1 MPETSGPLQALFL
14 RFGLPAPTA
23 FRPVDSGLLNRSYQ
37 ITSPGRHYFLKHYL
51 PWRGIG
57 SGLPDEH
64 GRKRSA
70 DRTLRWQHEAVIRL
84 QAAGLPAVAP
94 LRDLHGRTVA
104 YVRGRPFAVFPW
116 NDGVHRHSRHMQD
129 VDAFCLGAVLA
140 DIHTGLARVLP
151 QVPQPL
157 FVATTSEQRAV
168 AEAEQL
174 LALVDAGAGTDADT
188 NTDAVQSEMDALSAH
203 RLRERLALIPEV
215 AHLRPAPN
223 AVGTVGYIHGD
234 FHAGNVMWSGMEPGS
249 RVTAVVDWEK
259 TAVAPC
265 GDEVVSTALVFF
277 TGEYSGQ
284 LDLDLV
290 RAFIGGY
297 VAARPHFS
305 ERELTDSVRR
315 VWWERLTDFWI
326 LTWHYQHADH
336 RADSLFP
343 ATAALVPWWTENYT
357 KVLDAFLDGAA
368 TATGTVRR
376 R

>member
-1 MPETSGPLQALFL
+1 MPGTSGPLQALFL

-37 ITSPGRHYFLKHYL
+37 ITSADRRYFLKHYL

-57 SGLPDEH
+57 SGLPDAY
-64 GRKRSA
+64 GRRRSA
-70 DRTLRWQHEAVIRL
+70 AQTLRWQHEAVIRL

-94 LRDLHGRTVA
+94 LRDVHGRTVA

-116 NDGVHRHSRHMQD
+116 NDGVHRHGRHMHD
-129 VDAFCLGAVLA
+129 IDARCLGTTLA
-140 DIHTGLARVLP
+140 DVHTGLARVLP

-157 FVATTSEQRAV
+157 FVPTASERRAV

-174 LALVDAGAGTDADT
+174 LAVVDSGPGRD
-188 NTDAVQSEMDALSAH
+188 EMDLLSAH

-215 AHLRPAPN
+215 AHLRPAPD
-223 AVGTVGYIHGD
+223 AVATVGYIHGD
-234 FHAGNVMWSGMEPGS
+234 FHAGNVMWSALEPGS
-249 RVTAVVDWEK
+249 RVTAIVDWEK

-277 TGEYSGQ
+277 TGDYSGQ

-297 VAARPHFS
+297 AAARPQFS
-305 ERELTDSVRR
+305 EQELADSVRR

-326 LTWHYQHADH
+326 LTWHYHHADH

-343 ATAALVPWWTENYT
+343 ATAALVPWWTENYA
-357 KVLDAFLDGAA
+357 KVLDAFLEGAA
-368 TATGTVRR
+368 AATGTVPRR
-376 R
+376 

>member
-1 MPETSGPLQALFL
+1 MPGTSAPLQALFL

-37 ITSPGRHYFLKHYL
+37 ITSADRHYFLKHYL

-57 SGLPDEH
+57 SGLPDEY
-64 GRKRSA
+64 GRRRSA
-70 DRTLRWQHEAVIRL
+70 AQTLRWQHEAVIRL
-84 QAAGLPAVAP
+84 QAASLPAVAP
-94 LRDLHGRTVA
+94 LRDVHGRTVA

-116 NDGVHRHSRHMQD
+116 NDGVHRHGRHMQD
-129 VDAFCLGAVLA
+129 ADAHLLGTVLA
-140 DIHTGLARVLP
+140 DVHTGLARVLP

-157 FVATTSEQRAV
+157 FVGTKSARRAI

-174 LALVDAGAGTDADT
+174 LVLTSSGPLQDA
-188 NTDAVQSEMDALSAH
+188 MDELSAH

-215 AHLRPAPN
+215 AHLRPAPD
-223 AVGTVGYIHGD
+223 AVGSVGYIHGD
-234 FHAGNVMWSGMEPGS
+234 FHAGNVMWSALEPGS
-249 RVTAVVDWEK
+249 EVTAIVDWEK

-277 TGEYSGQ
+277 TGEHSGQ

-290 RAFIGGY
+290 RAFVEGY
-297 VAARPHFS
+297 VAARPQFS
-305 ERELTDSVRR
+305 ERELSDSVRR

-326 LTWHYQHADH
+326 LIWHYRQADH

-343 ATAALVPWWTENYT
+343 ATAALVPWWTENYD
-357 KVLDAFLDGAA
+357 KVLGAFLDGAA
-368 TATGTVRR
+368 AATGTVRR